1 VSRITRGHGRCG
13 PRFRAAAA
21 ALLVGTSAVTL
32 AATAGAQTGGAVL
45 YGDTFL
51 LSGEVED
58 GGAGRVVVVLARPQG
73 RTRYSEV
80 GRVRTAAGG
89 RWRYNARPAI
99 RTLYRARVGRL
110 SSSPVVVEVEPRILL
125 RGSGS
130 RFTTR
135 VRAARRLA
143 GKYVVLQSRTSGP
156 WRSVRRLELDDDAA
170 TRFTYPMPPRRT
182 QIRVFM
188 PKSQVGPGYVAASS
202 AVITL
207 SR

>member
-1 VSRITRGHGRCG
+1 VNRITRGPGRCG
-13 PRFRAAAA
+13 PRSRAAAA
-21 ALLVGTSAVTL
+21 ALLAGTGAVAL
-32 AATAGAQTGGAVL
+32 AAAAGAQTSGAVL

-58 GGAGRVVVVLARPQG
+58 GGAGRVVVVLARPHG
-73 RTRYSEV
+73 RARYSEV
-80 GRVRTAAGG
+80 GRVRTTSAG

-110 SSSPVVVEVEPRILL
+110 SSSPVVVDVEPRIVL

-130 RFTTR
+130 RFTGR

-143 GKYVVLQSRTSGP
+143 GKFVVLQSRTSGP
-156 WRSVRRLELDDDAA
+156 WQGVRRLELDDDAA
-170 TRFTYPMPPRRT
+170 VRFTYPLPARRT
-182 QIRVFM
+182 QIRLFM
-188 PKSQVGPGYVAASS
+188 PRSQVGPGYVAARS

-207 SR
+207 AR